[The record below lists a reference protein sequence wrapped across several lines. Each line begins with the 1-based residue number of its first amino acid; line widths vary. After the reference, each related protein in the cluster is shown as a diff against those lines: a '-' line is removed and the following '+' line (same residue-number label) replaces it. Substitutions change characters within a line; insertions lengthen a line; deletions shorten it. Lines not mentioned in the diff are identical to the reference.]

1 MQIIKRSLEFEWDE
15 GNRGK
20 NFQKHKVSDGER
32 EEVFFDQ
39 DKKIYRDVIH
49 SGKEKRYILLGATN
63 VHRILFVV
71 FTIRKGR
78 IRVISARDLNKTES
92 QLYENKKTV

>member
-1 MQIIKRSLEFEWDE
+1 MQIIKQSLEFEWDE

-20 NFQKHKVSDGER
+20 NFQKHKVSDGEC

-39 DKKIYRDVIH
+39 NKKIYKDVIH
-49 SGKEKRYILLGATN
+49 SGKETRYILLGATKADR
-63 VHRILFVV
+63 VLFVI

-78 IRVISARDLNKTES
+78 IRIISARDLNKKE
-92 QLYENKKTV
+92 LYLYKPC